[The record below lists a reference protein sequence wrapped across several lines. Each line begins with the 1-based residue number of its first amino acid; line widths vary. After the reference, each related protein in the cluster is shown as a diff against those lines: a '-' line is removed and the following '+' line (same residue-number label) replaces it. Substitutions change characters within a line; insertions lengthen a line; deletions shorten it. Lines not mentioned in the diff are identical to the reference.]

1 MFIKIFFIPK
11 SARLI
16 KKMAKLQ
23 SEMLRQMD
31 KAKAFEVAL
40 MAASIDSF
48 AKHTMTKANEILDAE
63 VKKIEEKRKENKE
76 EEQQ

>member
-31 KAKAFEVAL
+31 KSEAFEVAI
-40 MAASIDSF
+40 MAVSIDSF
-48 AKHTMTKANEILDAE
+48 AKRTMTKAKEILDVE
-63 VKKIEEKRKENKE
+63 VKKIEEKRKENK
-76 EEQQ
+76 

>member
-1 MFIKIFFIPK
+1 MFKIFFIPK
-11 SARLI
+11 SVRLI
-16 KKMAKLQ
+16 KKMAKLE

-31 KAKAFEVAL
+31 KAEAFEVAL

-48 AKHTMTKANEILDAE
+48 AKHTMTKAKEILDAE